1 MRDTSHVDVANELE
15 SLRRLVATR
24 KVCWDVFRE
33 KVGFTQ
39 GGVQAVGYELV
50 LTGIHSPG
58 EHTPRPG
65 CELCREIYDDL
76 KRAALWI
83 LPKEHRPS
91 VYEIEP
97 YHAIIRS
104 TGKRRMRSEV
114 SLSIKILHR
123 DHYQAPIDTC
133 ETRCLMEMEEGLES
147 IWACEGAWVPLERR
161 GRHLSTP

>member
-1 MRDTSHVDVANELE
+1 MPEASHVGTVNDLE
-15 SLRRLVATR
+15 SLRHLVSKR
-24 KVCWDVFRE
+24 EVCWDVFRE
-33 KVGFTQ
+33 KVRFTH
-39 GGVQAVGYELV
+39 GGVETIGYELV

-58 EHTPRPG
+58 KHPPRPG
-65 CELCREIYDDL
+65 CELCREVYDDL
-76 KRAALWI
+76 KSVALWI

-104 TGKRRMRSEV
+104 TGKRHLRSEV

-133 ETRCLMEMEEGLES
+133 ETHCLVEMEERLQS
-147 IWACEGAWVPLERR
+147 IWACEGAWVSLERR
-161 GRHLSTP
+161 GKHPSTL